1 MNAQTRHKISISM
14 KGRKK
19 LATTKRKISEA
30 LKGKT
35 KTKEHKENISK
46 GMILWHEQNKNRK

>member
-1 MNAQTRHKISISM
+1 MRGK
-14 KGRKK
+14 KK

-46 GMILWHEQNKNRK
+46 GMIQWHKQNKNKK

>member
-14 KGRKK
+14 RGKKK
-19 LATTKRKISEA
+19 LAITKHKISEA
-30 LKGKT
+30 LTNKP

-46 GMILWHEQNKNRK
+46 GMILWHMNKNRK